1 MFRARQ
7 VMELLLL
14 VFAWWLLDVQ
24 VTVADDAAPDLF
36 IETEGE
42 GLEWA

>member
-7 VMELLLL
+7 VMELL
-14 VFAWWLLDVQ
+14 VFAWWLLDVH

-36 IETEGE
+36 IEAEGE